1 MDIKDNRQ
9 FINTAEAT
17 GDVVRIKE
25 EVDWDNEAGALTR
38 LTCEKRGPAL
48 LFEKIKDY
56 SEEYRMMGAPLAT
69 FRRVAIAMGLKPD
82 TAMQDL
88 FQEYEK
94 RTHHPLKPITV
105 KSAPCQEKVLKGKD
119 LDVFKLPVPYIH
131 EGDGGR
137 YIGSWHMV
145 IVRDPDS
152 DWVNWGM
159 YRMMVHNRKNIGG
172 YWHIG
177 TDAGKILM
185 TKFIQ
190 KGKIM
195 PVSIAVGADPISC
208 LAATAPLKSGESE
221 VDYAGGLHQE
231 PVELVKSLT
240 NDILVPAQAEII
252 LEGEILPDTKMQ
264 EGPFGE
270 YTGYRTPGYYPRV
283 CRLTAITHRNNPIL
297 TFTNMGMPVDDSG
310 ICWSMTTS
318 AEISRHLK
326 EYGLPVT
333 GVFSPPETGNM
344 LIIVRIRT
352 LYGNIAHVV
361 KNIISAIEP
370 GMPKVMVV
378 DDDVD
383 IYNLNEVWHAFA
395 AKCHPAR
402 GIRIQEPDLV
412 NPLIPFLSTEERNH
426 VKGASMLMDC
436 TWPTDWPK
444 STDVPPRISFR
455 ETYNKDTQESAL
467 AKWKKLGIK
476 QD

>member
-1 MDIKDNRQ
+1 MAIKDNRQ
-9 FINTAEAT
+9 FIKKAETT
-17 GDVVRIKE
+17 GDVVRVKE
-25 EVDWDNEAGALTR
+25 EVDWDGEAGALTR

-56 SEEYRMMGAPLAT
+56 PEDRRLMGAPLAT
-69 FRRVAIAMGLKPD
+69 FRRVAIALGLKPD
-82 TAMQDL
+82 ISMPDM

-94 RTHHPLKPITV
+94 RSQRRIKPTQI
-105 KSAPCQEKVLKGKD
+105 KNAPCQEEVIKGKD
-119 LDVFKLPVPYIH
+119 IDIFKLPVPYIH

-137 YIGSWHMV
+137 YIGSWHAV
-145 IVRDPDS
+145 VVRDPDS

-159 YRMMVHNRKNIGG
+159 YRTMVHNRKNIGC

-177 TDAGKILM
+177 TDAGKILT

-195 PVSIAVGADPISC
+195 PVAIAIGADPISC
-208 LAATAPLKSGESE
+208 LSASAPLKAGENE

-231 PVELVKSLT
+231 PVELVKCVT
-240 NDILVPAQAEII
+240 NDLLVPAHSEII
-252 LEGEILPDTKMQ
+252 LEGEIIPNIKIQ

-270 YTGYRTPGYYPRV
+270 YTGYRTPGYYPRI
-283 CRLTAITHRNNPIL
+283 CRLTAITHRKNPIL

-318 AEISRHLK
+318 AEITRHLK

-361 KNIISAIEP
+361 KNIVTAIEP

-395 AKCHPAR
+395 AKCHPGR
-402 GIRIQEPDLV
+402 GIRIQEPDIV

-426 VKGASMLMDC
+426 VRGASMLMDC

-444 STDVPPRISFR
+444 NTDVPPRISFR
-455 ETYNKDTQESAL
+455 ETYTKNIQDSAL
-467 AKWKKLGIK
+467 KKWKRLKLK
-476 QD
+476 